1 VDWKPERAVQ
11 AKIRGI
17 KRNILPVDWKPEK
30 AVQAKVRDFQ
40 RKIKQKAWLLKHTNR
55 GILCVG
61 LHMVTSS
68 RLLVEQWIFSPG
80 GISSYL
86 IPDFTPSAARFIPND
101 TISKGVCRVLVLRC
115 RSTSQLTC
123 LVSFHQ
129 SYTVILSY
137 SPTSCTFIQSYVRT
151 SYIHTFIHS
160 YNHTFI
166 H

>member
-1 VDWKPERAVQ
+1 
-11 AKIRGI
+11 
-17 KRNILPVDWKPEK
+17 
-30 AVQAKVRDFQ
+30 
-40 RKIKQKAWLLKHTNR
+40 
-55 GILCVG
+55 
-61 LHMVTSS
+61 MVTSS

-166 H
+166 HEYFHIFIHIIYTTFIHGCSVTQSLVWSYPFSSVLTHHCVKQQVLQTNSLQLPHFHKKCHP